1 MSRRIIARAA
11 NMAMAAAISAIC
23 LAAPA
28 AAAAAATPLT
38 GPIATGSDQVRPYCC
53 MDWG

>member
-11 NMAMAAAISAIC
+11 SMAMAAAISAVC
-23 LAAPA
+23 LVAP

-38 GPIATGSDQVRPYCC
+38 GLIATGSGQLRPSCC